1 MPTAV
6 PAGTLPGAPD
16 RLHATCPSCGAD
28 RATFER
34 RLRDHMGPESFAV
47 ARCAAC
53 DTRYVQDPPSAAAIG
68 AYYETSAGAAMH
80 REPGRLF
87 AALRDRRIASDL
99 RPLLERLR
107 VGDGV
112 ADLGTGDGSVARH
125 LHSRGLRA
133 VGFDVF
139 GADAW
144 PHAEIPYRTLDL
156 AAGTPSPDELRAAGA
171 LRGAVMRHVLE
182 HVHRPA
188 EVLEA
193 LREAGVEHVLVIV
206 PNAGSRLA
214 RRFGEGWYYWDPPR
228 HLTFFDPETLAT
240 CAAAAGLR
248 VGFSRTYGLDE
259 VATSAHRALLL
270 RGTPRARRA
279 AGVLRPTG
287 LVAGGLSV
295 LSAPVLDSVVHA
307 VLDPA

>member
-6 PAGTLPGAPD
+6 PARPLPGATD
-16 RLHATCPSCGAD
+16 RLHATCPGCGAD
-28 RATFER
+28 HGIVERAI
-34 RLRDHMGPESFAV
+34 RDHMGPESFSV
-47 ARCAAC
+47 ARCARC
-53 DTRYVQDPPSAAAIG
+53 GSRYVQDPPSPARIG
-68 AYYETSAGAAMH
+68 AYYDTAAGAAMH
-80 REPGRLF
+80 QEPGRLF
-87 AALRDRRIASDL
+87 AALRDRRIASDV

-107 VGDGV
+107 PGDGV

-125 LHSRGLRA
+125 LRRRGVRA

-139 GADAW
+139 GPEAW
-144 PHAEIPYRTLDL
+144 PHEDIPYRTLDL
-156 AAGTPSPDELRAAGA
+156 AAGAPSPAELTSAGP
-171 LRGAVMRHVLE
+171 LRGAVLRHVLE

-188 EVLEA
+188 EVLGA
-193 LREAGVEHVLVIV
+193 LRDAGVEHVLVIV

-214 RRFGEGWYYWDPPR
+214 RRLGGSWYYWDPPR
-228 HLTFFDPETLAT
+228 HLTFFERGTLAT
-240 CAAAAGLR
+240 CAAAAGFR

-259 VATSAHRALLL
+259 LATSAHRALLL
-270 RGTPRARRA
+270 RGTPRGRRA
-279 AGVLRPTG
+279 ARVLRPTG

>member
-6 PAGTLPGAPD
+6 PARALPGETA
-16 RLHATCPSCGAD
+16 RLHATCPGCGAD
-28 RATFER
+28 HGSVER
-34 RLRDHMGPESFAV
+34 EVRDHMGPESFAV
-47 ARCAAC
+47 AHCGDC
-53 DTRYVQDPPSAAAIG
+53 GTRYVQDPPTPAAIG

-80 REPGRLF
+80 QEPGRLF
-87 AALRDRRIASDL
+87 AALRDRRIASDV

-107 VGDGV
+107 PGDGV

-125 LHSRGLRA
+125 LQRRGLQA

-139 GADAW
+139 GPEGW

-156 AAGTPSPDELRAAGA
+156 AAGAPAPEELGSAGP

-188 EVLEA
+188 EVLRA

-206 PNAGSRLA
+206 PNVGSRLA
-214 RRFGEGWYYWDPPR
+214 RRLGDAWYYWDPPR
-228 HLTFFDPETLAT
+228 HLTFFEPATLAT
-240 CAAAAGLR
+240 CAAAAGFR

-259 VATSAHRALLL
+259 LATSAHRTLLL

-279 AGVLRPTG
+279 AQVLRPTG

>member
-6 PAGTLPGAPD
+6 PARALPGVSD
-16 RLHATCPSCGAD
+16 RLHATCPGCGAD
-28 RATFER
+28 HGTVER
-34 RLRDHMGPESFAV
+34 TLRDHLGPESFAV
-47 ARCAAC
+47 ARCEVC
-53 DTRYVQDPPSAAAIG
+53 GTRYVQDPPTPARIG
-68 AYYETSAGAAMH
+68 AYYETAAGAAMH
-80 REPGRLF
+80 QEPGRLF
-87 AALRDRRIASDL
+87 AALRDRRIASDV

-125 LHSRGLRA
+125 LHRRGMRA

-139 GADAW
+139 GPESW
-144 PHAEIPYRTLDL
+144 PHAGIPYRTLDL
-156 AAGTPSPDELRAAGA
+156 AAGAPSPAGLRSAGP

-188 EVLEA
+188 EVLGA

-214 RRFGEGWYYWDPPR
+214 RRFGNRWYYWDPPR
-228 HLTFFDPETLAT
+228 HLTFFEPGTLAT
-240 CAAAAGLR
+240 CAAAAGFR

-259 VATSAHRALLL
+259 LATSAHRALLL
-270 RGTPRARRA
+270 RGGARARRA
-279 AGVLRPTG
+279 AAVLRPTG

>member
-6 PAGTLPGAPD
+6 PVGTLPGAPD
-16 RLHATCPSCGAD
+16 RVHATCPSCGAD
-28 RATFER
+28 RAAVER
-34 RLRDHMGPESFAV
+34 TVRDHMGTESFAV

-53 DTRYVQDPPSAAAIG
+53 ATRYVQDPPSPAAIG
-68 AYYETSAGAAMH
+68 GYYETPAGAAMH
-80 REPGRLF
+80 QEPGRLF
-87 AALRDRRIASDL
+87 AALRDRRIAADV

-107 VGDGV
+107 PGDGV

-125 LHSRGLRA
+125 LQRRKLRA

-139 GADAW
+139 PPEAW
-144 PHAEIPYRTLDL
+144 PHATIPYRTLDL
-156 AAGTPSPDELRAAGA
+156 AAGPPAPAALTSAGP

-182 HVHRPA
+182 HVHRPV
-188 EVLEA
+188 EVLGA

-214 RRFGEGWYYWDPPR
+214 RRLGDAWYYWDPPR
-228 HLTFFDPETLAT
+228 HLTFFEPATLAT
-240 CAAAAGLR
+240 CAAAAGFR

-259 VATSAHRALLL
+259 VATSAHRASLL

-279 AGVLRPTG
+279 AHVLRPTG